1 MANGGSPLPAPRP
14 ALSSMPNM
22 PRSPAAI
29 GQTPSST
36 LLLHPHDHHLLDR
49 ASFETL
55 TSIASSNPAHP
66 TSHLR
71 RPACNSPSP
80 SSSPNLLLS
89 PEHPATHA
97 QNPRPGQIRSSKYHY
112 HRASSSSRPTS
123 GLSSPP
129 LRDLPPLRAP
139 HEAVQRWRRASAAAD
154 QFLEGSSDDED
165 DLEDEVEELILL
177 PAGLD
182 LSLGRLYGF
191 PYCMGVSD
199 AMEQRSRAV
208 AEAEEAEY
216 QRQKEIKQKA
226 RLSGRVSSAFKW
238 GRRR

>member
-1 MANGGSPLPAPRP
+1 
-14 ALSSMPNM
+14 M

-36 LLLHPHDHHLLDR
+36 LLQPHDHHHHLLHDR

-66 TSHLR
+66 SAQLR
-71 RPACNSPSP
+71 RPARDPSP
-80 SSSPNLLLS
+80 SDLS
-89 PEHPATHA
+89 PEHHPAPA
-97 QNPRPGQIRSSKYHY
+97 ASPRPGQVRSKYHF
-112 HRASSSSRPTS
+112 HRAASHCN
-123 GLSSPP
+123 SPP
-129 LRDLPPLRAP
+129 MRALPPLHP
-139 HEAVQRWRRASAAAD
+139 PVEALQWRRTSLEAH
-154 QFLEGSSDDED
+154 QLLEGSSDDA
-165 DLEDEVEELILL
+165 DEEMTL

-191 PYCMGVSD
+191 PYCMGVPD

-216 QRQKEIKQKA
+216 QREKAFKQKA
-226 RLSGRVSSAFKW
+226 RLSGRVSSAFKGALPW
-238 GRRR
+238 TRRGQR